1 MNTRAVF
8 KTPNE
13 PIDAI
18 PFVLTPTERA
28 FAAWVTVH
36 LEKQRRERN
45 KREAGN
51 DVEHGESDDC

>member
-8 KTPNE
+8 KTPDE

-28 FAAWVTVH
+28 FAAWGTVH

-45 KREAGN
+45 SREAGN
-51 DVEHGESDDC
+51 DTEQGDEK